1 MSKKNKTTI
10 NLVFKKKYFLL
21 IILANI
27 CAFMHFNF
35 IKEIPKFHGIV
46 QLSPI
51 KHSSGPLNYY
61 SNEILDG
68 LFDYRI
74 IRKNSFDELSYPK
87 LNDISWEKFEK
98 ISSQTK
104 LNKFSSNSVT
114 NRNIESVENDYAAI
128 KYNLEHY
135 ININYEHFFKNVYVK
150 RKNFIEDKLTFIRL
164 LKDEFQIDF
173 SNDPSMVEATIKK
186 LFEDEIKYEIL
197 KDLFFTKIVPIEHV
211 IQMQLTNV
219 KFKNHKPPTSI
230 LFTIYNIIGILMIF
244 CFLSLQLIILKF
256 KIPLINIRF
265 NKF

>member
-1 MSKKNKTTI
+1 M
-10 NLVFKKKYFLL
+10 
-21 IILANI
+21 
-27 CAFMHFNF
+27 
-35 IKEIPKFHGIV
+35 
-46 QLSPI
+46 
-51 KHSSGPLNYY
+51 
-61 SNEILDG
+61 
-68 LFDYRI
+68 
-74 IRKNSFDELSYPK
+74 
-87 LNDISWEKFEK
+87 
-98 ISSQTK
+98 
-104 LNKFSSNSVT
+104 
-114 NRNIESVENDYAAI
+114 
-128 KYNLEHY
+128 
-135 ININYEHFFKNVYVK
+135 
-150 RKNFIEDKLTFIRL
+150 TFIRL

-219 KFKNHKPPTSI
+219 KFKNHKPPTYI